1 MNRCLPALSSSLPTS
16 PISLSFRAVGTRE
29 VFYNEVATNPKFAV
43 CQEAIDYLVGQIRE
57 IEVKLEGFKQLGMP
71 IQYIH
76 ADLHYDN
83 VMVVGD
89 QVSGLLDFEVG
100 CWGGVAHIKLVCG
113 TCESYILICT
123 W

>member
-1 MNRCLPALSSSLPTS
+1 
-16 PISLSFRAVGTRE
+16 
-29 VFYNEVATNPKFAV
+29 
-43 CQEAIDYLVGQIRE
+43 
-57 IEVKLEGFKQLGMP
+57 MP